1 LGTAFGLTVL
11 VIAAV
16 FAIGHYRRERLRN
29 RVIGDMQQR
38 RFCDLNGPK
47 HQSQPDGRRHRTG

>member
-1 LGTAFGLTVL
+1 MDATVLGTAIGLTVL
-11 VIAAV
+11 VIAGV

-38 RFCDLNGPK
+38 RLYDLNVPK
-47 HQSQPDGRRHRTG
+47 H

>member
-1 LGTAFGLTVL
+1 MDGTALGTAFGLTVL

-16 FAIGHYRRERLRN
+16 FAIGHYRRERARN

-38 RFCDLNGPK
+38 RLYDLNGPK
-47 HQSQPDGRRHRTG
+47 H